1 MVRIIN
7 KEIPGNK
14 NISIAL
20 TYIYGIGRTRAQKI
34 VEECQL
40 DPYLKTKNLTEE
52 QVKDIGQKVGNY
64 VVEGKLREE
73 KQKIISEQ
81 IRLGTYRGLRRL
93 KRLPVNG
100 QRSRHNAQTAKKGG
114 AATRKKVAVAGKKK
128 APSPK

>member
-7 KEIPGNK
+7 KEIPSNK

-20 TYIYGIGRTRAQKI
+20 TYIYGIGQTRAQKI
-34 VEECQL
+34 VEDCHL

-52 QVKDIGQKVGNY
+52 QVRDISQKVGDY

-93 KRLPVNG
+93 KKLPVNG
-100 QRSRHNAQTAKKGG
+100 QRTRHNAQTAKKGG
-114 AATRKKVAVAGKKK
+114 AATRKRIAVAGKKK